1 MGLVVARGFCHRL
14 EMRLDIDSLRAF
26 RAIVESGSFTGAA
39 SRLYLTQSAVS
50 WKIKRLEERLG
61 HTLLVRKGKGIELT
75 DMGQELLTHAERIL
89 DAHDEAVASLELSE
103 LSGTVRLG
111 CNDEPELSGI
121 AEVIRTFQLRHPQV
135 RVHTRIGLSS
145 VVNSWLRAG
154 ELDLAIVQVIS
165 DEVDEHDVV
174 LRSDQLAWYGG
185 PDLVLPE
192 DGKIPLITFGPK
204 CFYRPIAER
213 RLRDAGLDHVV
224 TVECESSA
232 GVVSAV
238 EAGLGV
244 ALLNT
249 RHPAAPLPNHRW
261 EGVMLPADLPE
272 VSLVARRSNRSRDA
286 AVRSLL
292 SELVDGFRDET
303 IQVASPA

>member
-1 MGLVVARGFCHRL
+1 
-14 EMRLDIDSLRAF
+14 MRLDIDSLRAF

-75 DMGQELLTHAERIL
+75 EMGQELLHHAERIL

-111 CNDEPELSGI
+111 CNDEPDLAGI
-121 AEVIRTFQLRHPQV
+121 AEVIRAFQVRHPQV
-135 RVHTRIGLSS
+135 RVHTRIALSS
-145 VVNSWLRAG
+145 VVSSWLRAG
-154 ELDLAIVQVIS
+154 ELDLAIVQVVS

-174 LRSDQLAWYGG
+174 LRTDQLAWFAD
-185 PDLVLPE
+185 PSLILAE
-192 DGKIPLITFGPK
+192 DGKIPLVTFGPK

-213 RLRDAGLDHVV
+213 RLRDAGFDYAV
-224 TVECESSA
+224 TIECESSS
-232 GVVSAV
+232 GVVAAV

-249 RHPAAPLPNHRW
+249 RHPAAPSTIRHWQDEVLPA
-261 EGVMLPADLPE
+261 ADLPE

-292 SELVDGFRDET
+292 AELVSGFRDET
-303 IQVASPA
+303 IQVPGA